1 MKQWIP
7 AVALV
12 ASSGLASVA
21 LAQAQTVNA
30 ASGGYGL
37 PAVNGNIQNNE
48 YGPGNSYRYG
58 VSLGAGRTPAGSV
71 ALTGATTAGAG
82 GGGGFGGQVGQ
93 AQVFM
98 NSSGGA
104 NPVLTIGFLPG
115 ATLNDVAVIFLDTR
129 AGGITAANQATDSTD
144 GSRRAIT
151 ALLRTNTSLPATF
164 DPDYAVVF
172 SQFGSFL
179 FQIDTFAGGISGA
192 SRSAYGFFNG
202 TNTPGFSSN
211 GSTTSNNAFRELQV
225 PYAALGVTVLDSAV
239 DFTVGYSSDTGFVSN
254 ETLPASANFN
264 SGANPGF
271 NGGAQW
277 TNFNRFI
284 PTPGASALLAL
295 GGLLASR
302 RRRA

>member
-1 MKQWIP
+1 MNRVVSSI
-7 AVALV
+7 AFI
-12 ASSGLASVA
+12 ASSGMASVA

-37 PAVNGNIQNNE
+37 PGVNGNIQNDE

-58 VSLGAGRTPAGSV
+58 VSLGTGRTPTASV
-71 ALTGATTAGAG
+71 TLTGAATTGAG
-82 GGGGFGGQVGQ
+82 GGGSFNGVAGQ

-115 ATLNDVAVIFLDTR
+115 ATLFNVFVMYLDTR
-129 AGGITAANQATDSTD
+129 VGGINGANQATDGTD

-172 SQFGSFL
+172 SLSGTFL
-179 FQIDTFAGGISGA
+179 FQIDTFAGGLAGA
-192 SRSAYGFFNG
+192 SRSAYGFVNIL
-202 TNTPGFSSN
+202 NTPGFSST
-211 GSTTSNNAFRELQV
+211 GSTNSSDAFRELQV
-225 PYAALGVTVLDSAV
+225 PYAALGVTVLDTAIDFAV
-239 DFTVGYSSDTGFVSN
+239 GLSSESGFVSS
-254 ETLPASANFN
+254 ETLPASANYN
-264 SGANPGF
+264 AAGNPGF
-271 NGGAQW
+271 SGGAQW
-277 TNFNRFI
+277 TSFNRFI

-295 GGLLASR
+295 GGILASR
-302 RRRA
+302 RRRT